1 MRRQLSGIIVLG
13 WLLAALPAGAAALE
27 KHSGVVTSVEGTQIT
42 IEEMGPWRGPDTK
55 PMLRTF
61 QLTSAAKIERVERAP
76 EGSDGW
82 RWSYVSRPLE
92 VSDLRTGDYLTVTV
106 DPAARRNVV
115 LEVEAVRPG
124 PNALN

>member
-1 MRRQLSGIIVLG
+1 MMRHLSGIIVLG
-13 WLLAALPAGAAALE
+13 WLLAALPAGAAAVE

-55 PMLRTF
+55 PMGRTF
-61 QLTSAAKIERVERAP
+61 QLTSATKVEQVERAP
-76 EGSDGW
+76 EGSNGW
-82 RWSYVSRPLE
+82 PWSYVSRPLDL
-92 VSDLRTGDYLTVTV
+92 SDLRTGDYVTVTV

>member
-1 MRRQLSGIIVLG
+1 
-13 WLLAALPAGAAALE
+13 
-27 KHSGVVTSVEGTQIT
+27 
-42 IEEMGPWRGPDTK
+42 
-55 PMLRTF
+55 
-61 QLTSAAKIERVERAP
+61 VERAP

>member
-1 MRRQLSGIIVLG
+1 MRQLSGVIVLG

-55 PMLRTF
+55 PMRRTF

-82 RWSYVSRPLE
+82 RWSYVGRPLE

-106 DPAARRNVV
+106 DPAARNVV

>member
-1 MRRQLSGIIVLG
+1 MMRQLSGIIVLG
-13 WLLAALPAGAAALE
+13 WLLAALPAGAAAVE
-27 KHSGVVTSVEGTQIT
+27 KHSGVVMSVEGTQIT

-55 PMLRTF
+55 PMGRTF
-61 QLTSAAKIERVERAP
+61 QLTSATKVERVERAP
-76 EGSDGW
+76 EGSNGW
-82 RWSYVSRPLE
+82 PWSYVSRPLDL
-92 VSDLRTGDYLTVTV
+92 SALRTGDYVTVTV

>member
-1 MRRQLSGIIVLG
+1 MIRPLSGMIVLG
-13 WLLAALPAGAAALE
+13 WLLAALPAGAAAVE
-27 KHSGVVTSVEGTQIT
+27 KHSGVVTSVEGAQIT

-55 PMLRTF
+55 PMHRTF
-61 QLTSAAKIERVERAP
+61 QLTPATKVERVARAP

-82 RWSYVSRPLE
+82 LWSYVSRPLDRA
-92 VSDLRTGDYLTVTV
+92 DLRTGDYVTVTV
-106 DPAARRNVV
+106 DPAAERNVV

>member
-1 MRRQLSGIIVLG
+1 MMRQLSGIIVLG
-13 WLLAALPAGAAALE
+13 WLLAALPAGAAAVE

-55 PMLRTF
+55 PMGRTF
-61 QLTSAAKIERVERAP
+61 QLTSATKVERVERAP
-76 EGSDGW
+76 EGSKEMAPELA
-82 RWSYVSRPLE
+82 RKLYV
-92 VSDLRTGDYLTVTV
+92 TVTV

-124 PNALN
+124 PNALD